1 MLIFVQ
7 ETCDCVRC
15 NGDISR
21 NDGLGM
27 VSVCETRCVERRRQI
42 KQRAISSLGWERELA
57 SRERTS
63 NTLLTVRRTLRRR
76 RHPTDLGK
84 TSCSRR
90 ALIWASPNAA
100 SASTTGAGQRLSDWI
115 CLNTLKTVLFKSFAV
130 CTLLVSFS
138 AFFPEKCNPPKGLRE
153 LTPSSGHGITQPERP
168 LIRDSVRE

>member
-1 MLIFVQ
+1 MWGRYVLISERDEQDSRNLHRNFSRPITRILLVLIFVQ
-7 ETCDCVRC
+7 ETCVCVRC

-115 CLNTLKTVLFKSFAV
+115 CLNTLKTV
-130 CTLLVSFS
+130 
-138 AFFPEKCNPPKGLRE
+138 
-153 LTPSSGHGITQPERP
+153 
-168 LIRDSVRE
+168 